1 MVALPRDLVVEM
13 FAGTWQPVTVLQA
26 ASVPITRGY
35 ANEARKLSPTDASAV
50 LNNATGAYDPR
61 DPAGP
66 YYGLIGRN
74 TPFRFSLRL
83 LVDDFN
89 RTVSNSWGSTSGG
102 FAWTSR
108 LGGGST
114 DFNVTPA
121 GGTHRHA
128 SANTA
133 HETYLATKLHKHIDV
148 SAVFDLPSITSI
160 TGTGGL
166 SVTVLL
172 RGQAAADYLQMN
184 VGISTAGT
192 FTAGILGRDGSTLAA
207 NTTSVTYVSGHSYTI
222 RGQAEGTVL
231 RLKVWDSTA
240 GAEPF
245 AWNATAVMN
254 AGLAAI
260 FTSGYTGLRTFRAT
274 GNTNTNAT
282 VRFTR
287 YELRSPRAYG
297 EAAKWSQRWNVPHR
311 LFTSTVNVA
320 GITRRLTQGKPPALS
335 ALRRL
340 VPTLSAELAAYWPLE
355 GGQLTDALRPE
366 VGSFNFE
373 LTSTL
378 ALSKY
383 VGTGT
388 LAPWLRPGVSMFG
401 ADEWRGAVQFPN
413 TWVATDG
420 FAVDHV
426 QSGGRGSI
434 HTMNVYTGGPPGS
447 TGSLTWTIRFT
458 PGTSTI
464 ALERNGINVVSVV
477 SLAPYQDAPVHVRL
491 VLQDAGS
498 GFVGYRLEIT
508 GIGTATVL
516 SVGTVASSL
525 LAPCTVH
532 FVDPTAHTEPFA
544 ISSVA
549 VFTTGAYF
557 LGRADASP
565 WAAMGY
571 YGEAA
576 GRRLQR
582 LHGLTTVEF
591 SWMGDLDDTTLMG
604 PQMVTTWFDAVDACV
619 QADLGTLYE
628 LRGSGGYCYRTRR
641 NLYNQATVVTLDYAG
656 KQIAAP
662 LEKVDDDQNTR
673 NAITVSSPH
682 GGSFTAVQSA
692 GPLSVAEPPTGVGRY
707 ETTHTASV
715 AAETQLAGVA
725 YWLLAL
731 GTTDEPRYV
740 VRLQMG
746 SEGITDT
753 LADAVLDLDVD
764 EVLAVS
770 NVTAA
775 RIYGTLRLLARGH
788 GETLDT
794 SYRHG
799 FQWNTAPASPY
810 DVAVLDSATH
820 GRLDAAA
827 STLAVG
833 LAAGAT
839 SMSVASPGALWTTSA
854 GEYPMPLL
862 VLGEEMTATACT
874 GASSPQTMTVV
885 RSVNGLVRS
894 TTIPAGTPVHVHPR
908 VAARLA
914 M

>member
-1 MVALPRDLVVEM
+1 VVALPRDLVVEM
-13 FAGTWQPVTVLQA
+13 FAGSWQPVTVMQNA
-26 ASVPITRGY
+26 AVPITRGY
-35 ANEARKLSPTDASAV
+35 ANESRKLSPTDASV
-50 LNNATGAYDPR
+50 MLDNTTRAYDPR

-66 YYGLIGRN
+66 NFGLIGRN
-74 TPFRFSLRL
+74 TPFRSVLRL

-89 RTVSNSWGSTSGG
+89 RTVSNGWGSTADG
-102 FAWTSR
+102 FAWTRR
-108 LGGGST
+108 LGSVASE
-114 DFNVTPA
+114 FAVTPA
-121 GGTHRHA
+121 GATHKH
-128 SANTA
+128 SATGTA
-133 HETYLATKLHKHIDV
+133 HETYLATKPHKHIDV
-148 SAVFDLPSITSI
+148 STVFDFPGVAAI

-166 SVTVLL
+166 SVSVLL
-172 RGQAAADYLQMN
+172 RGQAAADYLELD
-184 VGISTAGT
+184 VGIAPSGA
-192 FTAGILGRDGSTLAA
+192 FSVGITGRDGSTLAA
-207 NTTSVTYVSGHSYTI
+207 GPTTVVYASGHSYTI
-222 RGQAEGTVL
+222 RAQAEGPVL

-240 GAEPF
+240 GGEPF
-245 AWNATAVMN
+245 GWQATAVMSTT
-254 AGLAAI
+254 APAI
-260 FTSGYTGLRTFRAT
+260 MVAGYTGVRTFRAVN
-274 GNTNTNAT
+274 NTNANAT

-297 EAAKWSQRWNVPHR
+297 EAAKWSQAWNVPHR
-311 LFTSTVNVA
+311 LFTSTVNFS

-335 ALRRL
+335 ALRRMMA
-340 VPTLSAELAAYWPLE
+340 TQGADLAAYWPLE

-366 VGSFNFE
+366 VGTYNFE
-373 LTSTL
+373 LTSAL

-383 VGTGT
+383 VGTGE
-388 LAPWLRPGVSMFG
+388 LAPWLSKGVSMFG
-401 ADEWRGAVQFPN
+401 VDEWRGAVQFPS
-413 TWVATDG
+413 TWTATDG
-420 FAVDHV
+420 WAVDHV

-447 TGSLTWTIRFT
+447 TGTMTWTLRFT

-464 ALERNGINVVSVV
+464 ALERNGVNVGSVV

-491 VLQDAGS
+491 VLQDAGG
-498 GFVGYRLEIT
+498 GFVGYRIEIT
-508 GIGTATVL
+508 GVGTATAL
-516 SVGTVASSL
+516 GVGTVASSL

-544 ISSVA
+544 ISSVGA
-549 VFTTGAYF
+549 WTSGAYF
-557 LGRADASP
+557 LGRGDDAP

-582 LHGLTTVEF
+582 LHDLTTIEF

-604 PQMVTTWFDAVDACV
+604 PQLVTSWFDAIDACV

-628 LRGSGGYCYRTRR
+628 LRGAAGYCYRTRWH
-641 NLYNQATVVTLDYAG
+641 LYNQAAVVTLDYSG
-656 KQIAAP
+656 KQVAPP
-662 LEKVDDDQNTR
+662 LEKIDDDQNTR

-682 GGSFTAVQSA
+682 GGSFTAVQAA
-692 GPLSVAEPPTGVGRY
+692 GPLSVAEPPTGAGRY

-740 VRLQMG
+740 VRLLMG
-746 SEGITDT
+746 SEGITAV

-764 EVLAVS
+764 ELLAVS
-770 NVTAA
+770 NLTLA

-788 GETLDT
+788 SETLAT
-794 SYRHG
+794 SYRHE
-799 FQWNTAPASPY
+799 FTWNTAPATPY
-810 DVAVLDSATH
+810 DVAVLDDDNH
-820 GRLDAAA
+820 GVLDAAS
-827 STLAVG
+827 STLSVG

-839 SMSVASPGALWTTSA
+839 SMSVASPGALWTTDPA
-854 GEYPMPLL
+854 EFPKPLL
-862 VLGEEMTATACT
+862 VLGEEMTATSIT
-874 GASSPQTMTVV
+874 GASSPQTFTVV
-885 RSVNGLVRS
+885 RSVNGLVRT
-894 TTIPAGTPVHVHPR
+894 TTIPVGTPVHVHPR